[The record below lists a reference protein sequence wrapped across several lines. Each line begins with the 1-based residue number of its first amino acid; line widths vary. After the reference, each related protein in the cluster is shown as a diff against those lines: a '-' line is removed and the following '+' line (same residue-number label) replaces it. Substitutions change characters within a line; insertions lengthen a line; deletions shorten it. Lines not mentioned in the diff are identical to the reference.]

1 MSRPDA
7 VRGEDLVRSYA
18 QGEGAVHALAGVSMR
33 IPHGA
38 WVAITGSSGSGKST
52 LLNLLGCLDRPT
64 SGHLAI
70 DGNDVAALDD
80 AGLARLRNRH
90 LGFVF
95 QQFHLLSRTSAEE
108 NVALPLVYAGV
119 ARPERLARAREALD
133 RVGLADRR
141 THWPSQLSGGQQQRV
156 AIARALVTRPTLLLA
171 DEPTGAL
178 DSRTSEEILD
188 LFADLHRQGATVV
201 MVTHDPAVAA
211 RASRRLVLADGRI
224 ASDDGSLL

>member
-7 VRGEDLVRSYA
+7 VKGEGLVRSYA
-18 QGEGAVHALAGVSMR
+18 QGEGTVQALAGVSLSV
-33 IPHGA
+33 PHGS

-52 LLNLLGCLDRPT
+52 LLNLLGCLDRAT

-70 DGNDVAALDD
+70 DGHDVAALDD

-90 LGFVF
+90 LGFIF
-95 QQFHLLSRTSAEE
+95 QQFHLLARTTAEE

-119 ARPERLARAREALD
+119 SRSERLARAREALD
-133 RVGLADRR
+133 RVGLAERR

-178 DSRTSEEILD
+178 DSRTSHEILD
-188 LFADLHRQGATVV
+188 LFSDLHRQGSTIV
-201 MVTHDPAVAA
+201 MVTHDPVVAA
-211 RASRRLVLADGRI
+211 RASRRVVLADGQV
-224 ASDDGSLL
+224 ASDDGQAA